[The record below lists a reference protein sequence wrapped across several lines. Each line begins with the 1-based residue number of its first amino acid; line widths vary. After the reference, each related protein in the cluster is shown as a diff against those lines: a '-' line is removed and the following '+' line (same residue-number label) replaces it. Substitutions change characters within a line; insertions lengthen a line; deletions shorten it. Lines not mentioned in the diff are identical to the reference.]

1 MTSTTGSDEHPEVS
15 EISDLTDGL
24 LTPSRT
30 TQLRDHLAGCPLCAD
45 VQASLEE
52 IRGLLGTLPG
62 PTRMPSD
69 VAGRI
74 DAALAAEALLDST
87 TPATGTLVS
96 RETSMHADS
105 VSRETSAGSTSVS
118 PETSALGSSVSRE
131 TDVESPT
138 HGAPSDRPAGR
149 PRGTSGPGR
158 QTPGG
163 RSSRSRR
170 WPRILLGTAA
180 AAAAISIGGLLFQN
194 ASTNGTPTT
203 MPDRAPSTQQ
213 APGGSALTSASLEAH
228 VHGLLAAKHKHK
240 SPEIGTRSSPETPL
254 RGTADTVPSCVRKGI
269 GRTETPLASSH
280 NTYNGKD
287 AYLVVLPHPS
297 DPSRVSAY
305 VVSSSCVSATPPTP
319 GKVLL
324 THSYRRD

>member
-24 LTPSRT
+24 LSPSRT
-30 TQLRDHLAGCPLCAD
+30 TELRGHLSGCPLCAD
-45 VQASLEE
+45 VYAALEE
-52 IRGLLGTLPG
+52 IRGLLGTLPE
-62 PTRMPSD
+62 PSRMPAD

-87 TPATGTLVS
+87 TPATRTLVS
-96 RETSMHADS
+96 RETSIA
-105 VSRETSAGSTSVS
+105 AG
-118 PETSALGSSVSRE
+118 SVSRE

-138 HGAPSDRPAGR
+138 RGTPLDRPAGR
-149 PRGTSGPGR
+149 PRGASGPGR

-180 AAAAISIGGLLFQN
+180 AAVAISIGGLLVQN
-194 ASTNGTPTT
+194 AITGGTTATNR
-203 MPDRAPSTQQ
+203 DRTSASAGQS
-213 APGGSALTSASLEAH
+213 PGGSELTSASLGAH
-228 VHGLLAAKHKHK
+228 VRGLLAAKHGNK
-240 SPEIGTRSSPETPL
+240 SPEISTRSSPETPL
-254 RGTADTVPSCVRKGI
+254 RGGIDTVPSCVRHGT
-269 GRTETPLASSH
+269 GRTETPIASSH
-280 NTYNGKD
+280 NTYKGKD

-305 VVSSSCVSATPPTP
+305 VVSSSCVSAVPPAP

-324 THSYRRD
+324 THSYQRD